1 MDQVLAKVKGNGK
14 KKFFKLLS
22 DRTLFDVSLQGLDFV
37 EYNPDHNLDE
47 DSWFKIEQFSQQ
59 PYCIDLLTKDFVS
72 SEYDNLPK
80 DKFSKIAYLCAIQGN
95 RYYFQRITPSL
106 FVTRKMIVFGEVA
119 ELENSG
125 RRLVVNAMPD
135 AIYQKDSNTLVFRNL
150 ATISSIFK
158 GIDELYKEATKEEVE
173 KFLDESFVELSGDYG
188 VEKVSK
194 PNRKRVALAMSTL
207 ASLPTEDR
215 DQMLSYIHSYCEKKL
230 NFDAKNKK
238 FQITSDEGLKYLLY
252 GIEQRFY
259 TTLIGK
265 EKRLANSV
273 QTLRL
278 EKSV

>member
-1 MDQVLAKVKGNGK
+1 MDQVIANVKGNGK

-22 DRTLFDVSLQGLDFV
+22 DKTLFGVSLQGLDFV

-72 SEYDNLPK
+72 SEYDDLPK

-95 RYYFQRITPSL
+95 YYYFQKITPSL

-119 ELENSG
+119 KLENSG
-125 RRLVVNAMPD
+125 RRLVVNAVPD
-135 AIYQKDSNTLVFRNL
+135 AFYQKDSDRLVFQNL

-158 GIDELYKEATKEEVE
+158 GIDELYKEATKEEV
-173 KFLDESFVELSGDYG
+173 KTFLDESFVELSGDYG

-194 PNRKRVALAMSTL
+194 PNRKRVGLAMSTL

-230 NFDAKNKK
+230 KFDTENKK
-238 FQITSDEGLKYLLY
+238 FQITSDEELKYLLY

-259 TTLIGK
+259 TTPIGK

-273 QTLRL
+273 QTLD
-278 EKSV
+278 